1 METLSQL
8 AQLIRRYI
16 ALTAAEADVI
26 ALWIVHTHAFGAA
39 QTTPYLAITSAEKRC
54 GKSRLLELLELLVGG
69 PWLTSSVSA
78 AVLYRTIHETHPTL
92 LLDESDATFNG
103 NKEFGEALRGVLNSG
118 HRLGGK
124 ASRCERAGEKFVS
137 RDFETFCPKAIAG
150 IGKMPDTIA
159 DRSIP
164 IRLRRKPP
172 GTEVARF
179 RRREVEPE
187 AAELRT
193 LASDWAMERLEVLAE
208 MRPELPECLSDRQQD
223 GAEPLLAIAD
233 LAGGEWP
240 ARARAALIEL
250 LTGTVAEDQ
259 SVGVGL
265 LGDIRN
271 VFHSTG
277 RDRLTTSEMLDR
289 LKQDETLPWGE
300 FSNGRPLTPIGL
312 ARLLK
317 PFGIVPGT
325 IRLEKGTAKGY
336 LRQSFADAWARYLP
350 LPPQAVTPSQ
360 PA

>member
-1 METLSQL
+1 
-8 AQLIRRYI
+8 
-16 ALTAAEADVI
+16 
-26 ALWIVHTHAFGAA
+26 
-39 QTTPYLAITSAEKRC
+39 
-54 GKSRLLELLELLVGG
+54 
-69 PWLTSSVSA
+69 
-78 AVLYRTIHETHPTL
+78 VLFRTIHETHPTL

-103 NKEFGEALRGVLNSG
+103 NREFGEALRGILNSG
-118 HRLGGK
+118 HRFGGK
-124 ASRCERAGEKFVS
+124 ASRCERAGENYIR
-137 RDFETFCPKAIAG
+137 RDFDTFCPKAIAG
-150 IGKMPDTIA
+150 IGKLPDTVA

-172 GTEVARF
+172 GTDVARF
-179 RRREVEPE
+179 RRRDVEPE
-187 AAELRT
+187 AAELRSQI
-193 LASDWAMERLEVLAE
+193 AAWATEWTELLAE
-208 MRPELPECLSDRQQD
+208 VRPELPESLSDRQQD
-223 GAEPLLAIAD
+223 GAEPLLAIAEGM
-233 LAGGEWP
+233 GGEWP